1 MIYKFRRDWIV
12 IAVTVAVVLLT
23 LSVLFLVYFVEG
35 DMADR
40 IVAPILFAVVF
51 ILVLRTPRYFYIE
64 KDLIIVK
71 FFLGSKVLE
80 DVSAV
85 RPIQKGELKGS
96 VKSWGNGG
104 LMGYTGHFENRY
116 IGKFQMYAVN
126 KKELALVT
134 LANGKQYVI
143 NYPQELLENKQENR
157 NFA

>member
-1 MIYKFRRDWIV
+1 M
-12 IAVTVAVVLLT
+12 TVAVVLLT

-80 DVSAV
+80 DVGAV

-143 NYPQELLENKQENR
+143 NYPQELFENKQENR

>member
-12 IAVTVAVVLLT
+12 IAMTVAVVLLT

-51 ILVLRTPRYFYIE
+51 ILVLRTPRYSYIE

-143 NYPQELLENKQENR
+143 NYPHELLRKQTEEKGYS
-157 NFA
+157 

>member
-1 MIYKFRRDWIV
+1 M
-12 IAVTVAVVLLT
+12 TVAVVLLT
-23 LSVLFLVYFVEG
+23 LSVLYLVYFVEG

-143 NYPQELLENKQENR
+143 NYPQELLENKQEDR
-157 NFA
+157 DFA